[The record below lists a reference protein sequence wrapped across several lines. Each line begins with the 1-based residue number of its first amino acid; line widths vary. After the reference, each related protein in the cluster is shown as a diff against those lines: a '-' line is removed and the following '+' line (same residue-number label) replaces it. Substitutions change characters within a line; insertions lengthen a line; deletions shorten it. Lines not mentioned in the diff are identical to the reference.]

1 VKSIVGLMLATTLLL
16 IACYTGPS
24 AGHFVAVVDELDV
37 PAGWQV
43 AETVVRGPDQVERC
57 DPGLSNDCPAAIRT
71 YLVEADVAGAHRQS
85 KDVITGAGFSITDE
99 ATSGCSSGS
108 STGPPC
114 GFFAERGSD
123 HLYVGVFHSPAEA
136 GLENEVPGVVA
147 VMVRAF
153 GSD

>member
-1 VKSIVGLMLATTLLL
+1 VKGIVGLVLASTLLL
-16 IACYTGPS
+16 AGCYTGPN
-24 AGHFVAVVDELDV
+24 ADHFVAVVDELDV

-43 AETVVRGPDQVERC
+43 AETVVRGPDQAERC
-57 DPGLSNDCPAAIRT
+57 NPGLSNDCPAAIRT
-71 YLVEADVAGAHRQS
+71 YLVEADVAGAHSQA
-85 KDVITGAGFSITDE
+85 KDVVTAAGFSIMDE

-114 GFFAERGSD
+114 GFFADRGSD
-123 HLYVGVFHSPAEA
+123 QLYVGVFHSPSEA

-147 VMVRAF
+147 VVVRAF